1 MEKII
6 QNQGRGD
13 SFNSKLKEK
22 SEFKY
27 DASDNEETEQPISE
41 NDALK
46 TSQNGSPDGAQS
58 DKKSRSDEHS
68 SGLGED
74 PDEAPLQKVFVEEL
88 GKELLMDMDG
98 NLFDLEGNFI
108 GKANNDEEDEG
119 EMPDL
124 P

>member
-1 MEKII
+1 MERII
-6 QNQGRGD
+6 QNQGRSD
-13 SFNSKLKEK
+13 ISSKLKEK

-27 DASDNEETEQPISE
+27 DASDNEDSEPIPE

-88 GKELLMDMDG
+88 GKELLMDMEG

-108 GKANNDEEDEG
+108 GKANNDDEDEV

>member
-1 MEKII
+1 MERII
-6 QNQGRGD
+6 QNQGRSD
-13 SFNSKLKEK
+13 ISSKLKEK

-27 DASDNEETEQPISE
+27 DASDNEDSEPIPE

-88 GKELLMDMDG
+88 GKELLMDMEG

-108 GKANNDEEDEG
+108 GKANNDDEDEG